1 MTSSVDG
8 LLDFGVEEKK
18 RLVVFVGG
26 FDPRGARYYH
36 QLMRSEAKKQK
47 ISSGS
52 ANYIIGKRNK
62 RIVNTADE
70 NIHSCWSVEKKTEQ
84 EHSCSELMFFD
95 WHDEVKS
102 NWPAKRG
109 TVFLQAWS
117 TYFAIWKLRKWLGP
131 IRQQARYTLWALMYP
146 LVYSLLVL
154 VLGLTFGGFLT
165 NQVEIVSGTG
175 AAALVLAVTVLVGVL
190 GLVVDRFIHV
200 SWLLRILNFAN
211 LSSRKKFP
219 ILDERFDAMAQELSK
234 GMQQERWREVVIV
247 GFSVGSVQAVKLT
260 AALRCK
266 LKAGGPSAS
275 PTATPVVNMV
285 NLVTLGNCIPLFAL
299 FPGATDFRR
308 QLREVANDKQV
319 YWADISSP
327 SDSVCFGMCD
337 VVGLSLREDGIEV
350 NSNANAQGA
359 QPPSKKLPQW
369 GLNPQAMCS
378 PRFHKLFLPETYRWL
393 RKNKM
398 RMHFQYL
405 MAGEVA
411 GAYDYFE
418 LLTAPGTVRS
428 YIEKKLV
435 R

>member
-1 MTSSVDG
+1 MNSNVDASMAV
-8 LLDFGVEEKK
+8 GVEEKK

-36 QLMRSEAKKQK
+36 QLMRSEAKKQNVV
-47 ISSGS
+47 SGL
-52 ANYIIGKRNK
+52 NDYIIGKRN
-62 RIVNTADE
+62 RFIVNSVGD
-70 NIHSCWSVEKKTEQ
+70 NIHSHWSVDKKTQ
-84 EHSCSELMFFD
+84 QDKSSSELIFFD
-95 WHDEVKS
+95 WHDEVKI
-102 NWPAKRG
+102 NWPEKRG
-109 TVFLQAWS
+109 TVFFQALS
-117 TYFAIWKLRKWLGP
+117 TYFEIWKLREWLGP
-131 IRQQARYTLWALMYP
+131 IHQQARFTLWALMYP
-146 LVYSLLVL
+146 LVYCVLLLVFGLMLGKFL
-154 VLGLTFGGFLT
+154 V
-165 NQVEIVSGTG
+165 NQMEIVSATG
-175 AAALVLAVTVLVGVL
+175 SAALVLAATVLVGVL
-190 GLVVDRFIHV
+190 GIAIDRLIHV

-211 LSSRKKFP
+211 LSSNKKFP
-219 ILDERFDAMAQELSK
+219 MLDERVDAMAQELSQ
-234 GMQQERWREVVIV
+234 GMQQSRWREVVII

-260 AALRCK
+260 AALRKK
-266 LKAGGPSAS
+266 LKTAELSPSS
-275 PTATPVVNMV
+275 VATPLADMV
-285 NLVTLGNCIPLFAL
+285 NLVTLGNCIPLFGL
-299 FPGATDFRR
+299 FPGASDFRR
-308 QLREVANDKQV
+308 SLREVAQDKQV

-350 NSNANAQGA
+350 NSNLNAQGA
-359 QPPSKKLPQW
+359 QPSSKKLPQW

-418 LLTAPGTVRS
+418 LLTTSGSVRS